1 MRQPGRLCHAPL
13 VQDQRAPDINI
24 IAEKCAFEGFTRF
37 EDRFKMPLGISIN
50 YTSYAA
56 KLLAEV
62 RHPCNTCW
70 INPPKRDCP
79 QSPEPCWLTLTKRLL
94 PCAIPCADVCAR
106 ASP

>member
-1 MRQPGRLCHAPL
+1 M
-13 VQDQRAPDINI
+13 QDQRAPDINI

-62 RHPCNTCW
+62 HM
-70 INPPKRDCP
+70 
-79 QSPEPCWLTLTKRLL
+79 LL
-94 PCAIPCADVCAR
+94 RVLLLQPSGVAVISCTQLW
-106 ASP
+106 

>member
-1 MRQPGRLCHAPL
+1 MSSLAHAVTL
-13 VQDQRAPDINI
+13 QDQRAPDINI

-62 RHPCNTCW
+62 RTQRHPRQAGLCSKSTVKQSGDTG
-70 INPPKRDCP
+70 INF
-79 QSPEPCWLTLTKRLL
+79 
-94 PCAIPCADVCAR
+94 A
-106 ASP
+106 

>member
-1 MRQPGRLCHAPL
+1 MRA
-13 VQDQRAPDINI
+13 QDQRAPDINI

-62 RHPCNTCW
+62 RH
-70 INPPKRDCP
+70 
-79 QSPEPCWLTLTKRLL
+79 LTQTTGVYVWQN
-94 PCAIPCADVCAR
+94 ADWR
-106 ASP
+106 

>member
-1 MRQPGRLCHAPL
+1 MRMHDLNTGAFRLP
-13 VQDQRAPDINI
+13 QDQRAPDINI

-62 RHPCNTCW
+62 SKHAATVS
-70 INPPKRDCP
+70 I
-79 QSPEPCWLTLTKRLL
+79 QT
-94 PCAIPCADVCAR
+94 
-106 ASP
+106 